1 MQNSKLK
8 TKKQSTSIM
17 NITSSTQD
25 ILNGSLDISSFLP
38 TTEDE
43 ALVQDLSIPNVTSK
57 HLDNALP
64 DLFSDFDFSLPDFS
78 SSNKEINDID
88 FDFPDFDLDLST
100 FANSSKDAKNVSTT
114 QFNNCLHIIK
124 CNLLAYDIQALIFK
138 KYSIYRLLVT
148 HTEKKK

>member
-1 MQNSKLK
+1 MRDGVTKHWSTSYALLAMQNSKVK
-8 TKKQSTSIM
+8 TKKQSASTM

-43 ALVQDLSIPNVTSK
+43 ALVQDWSIPNVTSK
-57 HLDNALP
+57 HLDDALP

-78 SSNKEINDID
+78 SSNKDANDEN

-100 FANSSKDAKNVSTT
+100 FINSSKDAKTVRTMLCIS
-114 QFNNCLHIIK
+114 CLYIIK
-124 CNLLAYDIQALIFK
+124 LP
-138 KYSIYRLLVT
+138 LVYT
-148 HTEKKK
+148 S

>member
-8 TKKQSTSIM
+8 SKKQSASTM

-43 ALVQDLSIPNVTSK
+43 ALVQDWSIPNVTSK

-78 SSNKEINDID
+78 SSNKDINDED
-88 FDFPDFDLDLST
+88 FDFPDFDLDLSS
-100 FANSSKDAKNVSTT
+100 FVNSSKDAKTVRTIICKI
-114 QFNNCLHIIK
+114 CL
-124 CNLLAYDIQALIFK
+124 LLIDWCMAYRF
-138 KYSIYRLLVT
+138 LLLT
-148 HTEKKK
+148 NIPFAGYQ